1 MNYTSFD
8 RPAQEVSDETIIT
21 EFEFSSQVY
30 ADSNFTEL
38 YTPGNRV
45 TGNVKKFALKQETI
59 QDRPSS
65 LKKLIIFNS
74 ILNVF
79 KSWR

>member
-45 TGNVKKFALKQETI
+45 TGNVKKFALMQETI
-59 QDRPSS
+59 
-65 LKKLIIFNS
+65 LIEKINNCKFKFS
-74 ILNVF
+74 NVF
-79 KSWR
+79 